1 MKTARLET
9 DVISSA
15 EHWVET
21 LQVLPSLPSKETT
34 DKSNDCC
41 IMAVE

>member
-1 MKTARLET
+1 MKMARPTT

-15 EHWVET
+15 EHWAET
-21 LQVLPSLPSKETT
+21 LQVPSSLPSKETT
-34 DKSNDCC
+34 DKSNDCR